1 MKKKTFQ
8 ICITI
13 IFFSIFIYSI
23 INIILWNKE
32 NTHTEELIEEIDKS
46 IIINEE
52 TNEKQIDFKKLKS
65 KNKNTIGW
73 LLVKNTNINYPFV
86 QYKNN
91 DYYLT
96 HSFDNK
102 YSTAGWVFMD
112 YRNDKNFNDKNTIIY
127 AHARKDKTM
136 FGTLKNTLTKKWYK
150 NKDNHIITIN
160 LENETLY
167 YQIFSSYHI
176 KTEDYYITTDF
187 NDKDFKTFIN
197 KIKKRS
203 IYNYNVD
210 ITIDDYI
217 LTLSTC
223 YNNTD
228 KTVVHAKLIKRDLN

>member
-13 IFFSIFIYSI
+13 IFFAIFIYSI

-32 NTHTEELIEEIDKS
+32 NTHTKELIEEIDKS

-112 YRNDKNFNDKNTIIY
+112 YRNDKKFNNKNTIIY

-176 KTEDYYITTDF
+176 KTEDYYITTNF